1 MISEVAPLEASA
13 QYMRFGTFEVDLLAM
28 ELRKHGVKI
37 KLQDQPFQI
46 LVMLLERPGEV
57 VTREQLHQKL
67 WPGGTFLD
75 FDHGLNNAIQR
86 LRQAL
91 GDSAENPRFVE
102 TLARRGY
109 RFLAPV
115 DRAVTTTPAE
125 LAPTIRVLSW
135 ILVGAVMLL
144 LVGAGIG
151 LWLLRPASHPAPATV
166 PLTSYPGQQADP
178 AFSPDGKQVAFAW
191 DGENGDNFDIY
202 VKLVGAGAPLRLT
215 TNPAE
220 ERSPAWSPDGRY
232 IAFCRA
238 LPAGAEISMVP
249 ALGGAERKLAET
261 ALAGPGR
268 CGGLSW
274 SQDGKFLAFVDRSG
288 PQAPYSIFLLAI
300 ETGQKRRLTMPLD
313 ESFGDF
319 GPRFSPDGRIL
330 AFVRCHGLSCN
341 LYSQPSNKG
350 GRSEG
355 EAKQITY
362 EGRVHLG
369 FDWTADGRRMVYSA
383 GQLGISNLWM
393 IPSSGGTSER
403 LAVAGVNAGYTSV
416 SRAGNRLVY
425 ERDALD
431 FNIWRIPGPASPDR
445 KSAPSKFIASNQ
457 FDIEPQFSPDG
468 AKIVFTSSRS
478 GNFEIWVCNRE
489 GRNPV
494 QLTSFDG
501 QYVGSP
507 RWSPDSRWIAFDS
520 FKAGNSDVYVI
531 SADGGP
537 SRRLTHGPSNNVRPS
552 WSRDGRWIYF
562 GSNRSGIYFGPN
574 RSEPSQI
581 WKVPAAGGEAVQVT
595 KGGGEEAFESADGK
609 FVYWVKP
616 DVPGVWRVQV
626 EGGHETQ
633 LHDVPMESLWALTG
647 EGICFFDRGNSA
659 GPVLKF
665 FSFSGRATILR
676 QFPKETRLDGSSTA
690 LSVSPD
696 GRWILYTQLD
706 LSGSD
711 VMLVENFW

>member
-1 MISEVAPLEASA
+1 
-13 QYMRFGTFEVDLLAM
+13 
-28 ELRKHGVKI
+28 
-37 KLQDQPFQI
+37 
-46 LVMLLERPGEV
+46 
-57 VTREQLHQKL
+57 
-67 WPGGTFLD
+67 
-75 FDHGLNNAIQR
+75 
-86 LRQAL
+86 
-91 GDSAENPRFVE
+91 
-102 TLARRGY
+102 
-109 RFLAPV
+109 
-115 DRAVTTTPAE
+115 
-125 LAPTIRVLSW
+125 
-135 ILVGAVMLL
+135 
-144 LVGAGIG
+144 
-151 LWLLRPASHPAPATV
+151 
-166 PLTSYPGQQADP
+166 
-178 AFSPDGKQVAFAW
+178 
-191 DGENGDNFDIY
+191 
-202 VKLVGAGAPLRLT
+202 
-215 TNPAE
+215 
-220 ERSPAWSPDGRY
+220 
-232 IAFCRA
+232 
-238 LPAGAEISMVP
+238 MVP
-249 ALGGAERKLAET
+249 ALGGAERKLAKT

-274 SQDGKFLAFVDRSG
+274 SRDGKFLAFVDRSG

-300 ETGQKRRLTMPLD
+300 ETGQKRRFTTPLN
-313 ESFGDF
+313 ESFADF
-319 GPRFSPDGRIL
+319 EPRFSPDGRNL
-330 AFVRCHGLSCN
+330 AFLRCHNLGCN
-341 LYSQPSNKG
+341 LYLQPSNKG
-350 GRSEG
+350 GISAG

-416 SRAGNRLVY
+416 SRVGNRLAY
-425 ERDALD
+425 ERDVVD
-431 FNIWRIPGPASPDR
+431 FNIWRIPGPTSPDR
-445 KSAPSKFIASNQ
+445 KSAPVKFIASTQ

-468 AKIVFTSSRS
+468 AKIAFSSSRS
-478 GNFEIWVCNRE
+478 GSFEIWVCDRE
-489 GRNPV
+489 GHNPV

-507 RWSPDSRWIAFDS
+507 RWSPDSRWIAFDG
-520 FKAGNSDVYVI
+520 FNAGNSDVYVI
-531 SADGGP
+531 SADGGGP
-537 SRRLTHGPSNNVRPS
+537 RRLTRGPSNNVRPS

-609 FVYWVKP
+609 FVYWVRP
-616 DVPGVWRVQV
+616 DAPGVWRVQV

-647 EGICFFDRGNSA
+647 EGICFFDMGNSA

-665 FSFSGRATILR
+665 FSFSGRATLFR
-676 QFPKETRLDGSSTA
+676 QFPKETRVDRSSTA

-696 GRWILYTQLD
+696 GRWILYTQID
-706 LSGSD
+706 QSGSD